1 MLMRAGE
8 KLPKGAAERKGAV
21 NQSVSLAGMP
31 AGGEN
36 TAELAWV
43 FGGIWRGLSKKGD
56 TPYPCSPGDK
66 SAYTQ
71 SGSPRPQE
79 FEKVFSSTFKR
90 QPEGPKKFIVPPP

>member
-1 MLMRAGE
+1 MPR
-8 KLPKGAAERKGAV
+8 GAAEGEEAV
-21 NQSVSLAGMP
+21 NQSVSLARMS

-43 FGGIWRGLSKKGD
+43 FRGIWRGLSKKGD

-71 SGSPRPQE
+71 SESLALRNSRRFSLLLSSDSPKDP
-79 FEKVFSSTFKR
+79 
-90 QPEGPKKFIVPPP
+90 GNL